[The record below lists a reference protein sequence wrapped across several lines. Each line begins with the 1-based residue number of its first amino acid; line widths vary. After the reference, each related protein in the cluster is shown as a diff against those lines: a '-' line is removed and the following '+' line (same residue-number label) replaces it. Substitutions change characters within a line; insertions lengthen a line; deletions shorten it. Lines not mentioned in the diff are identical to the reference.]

1 MRPNNLWSAA
11 ETRRCMEQVKVREQ
25 KIAQKSALE
34 TTIFAVCAVF
44 VVIVGMLVFVWPS
57 A

>member
-1 MRPNNLWSAA
+1 
-11 ETRRCMEQVKVREQ
+11 MEQVKVREQ